1 MTIETNE
8 IYRYRCSAEQIVSC
22 CITRKS
28 REEIKRERERH
39 KKIKNENNGQ

>member
-1 MTIETNE
+1 MPVETNE

-28 REEIKRERERH
+28 REEIKREREGH
-39 KKIKNENNGQ
+39 TQKKKNEKNG